1 MNVIIGLIILVFFI
15 YVTWHLVKK
24 KGKLPSEGFFADED
38 GDDVPDGINK
48 AIDKIKK
55 KK

>member
-38 GDDVPDGINK
+38 NNDIPDGIDKKLKNK
-48 AIDKIKK
+48 K
-55 KK
+55 